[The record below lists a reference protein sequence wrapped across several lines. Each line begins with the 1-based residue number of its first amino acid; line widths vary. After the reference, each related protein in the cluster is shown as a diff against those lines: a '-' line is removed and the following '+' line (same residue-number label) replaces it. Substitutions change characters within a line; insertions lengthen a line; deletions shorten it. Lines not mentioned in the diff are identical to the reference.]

1 MSKFV
6 RCELIRIS
14 RDHNSQADA
23 LAKLASTSDMKLPRT
38 ITIFRL
44 STPSIPED
52 HPINVLIP
60 DPVGESWMTPIMDY
74 LRHGTLPEDKIA
86 AQRIRRQ
93 APRYLII
100 NGSLFRRGFS
110 LPYLRCV
117 SPPQTEQILHEW
129 STKVSESGARKTPKV
144 EQESLRKWSTK
155 VSESGAQKSPKVEQ
169 ERLRKWSTKVS
180 ESGARKTPK
189 VEQERLRK
197 WSTKVSES
205 GARKTPKVERESL
218 RKWSTKV
225 SESGAQESLRKW
237 STKVSESGARKSP
250 KVEHETKPMF
260 YVNA

>member
-38 ITIFRL
+38 ITVFRL

-74 LRHGTLPEDKIA
+74 LRHGTLPEDKIT

-100 NGSLFRRGFS
+100 NGSLFRR
-110 LPYLRCV
+110 
-117 SPPQTEQILHEW
+117 
-129 STKVSESGARKTPKV
+129 VSESGARKSPKV
-144 EQESLRKWSTK
+144 EHESLRKWSTK
-155 VSESGAQKSPKVEQ
+155 VSESGA
-169 ERLRKWSTKVS
+169 
-180 ESGARKTPK
+180 
-189 VEQERLRK
+189 
-197 WSTKVSES
+197 
-205 GARKTPKVERESL
+205 
-218 RKWSTKV
+218 
-225 SESGAQESLRKW
+225 
-237 STKVSESGARKSP
+237 
-250 KVEHETKPMF
+250 
-260 YVNA
+260 